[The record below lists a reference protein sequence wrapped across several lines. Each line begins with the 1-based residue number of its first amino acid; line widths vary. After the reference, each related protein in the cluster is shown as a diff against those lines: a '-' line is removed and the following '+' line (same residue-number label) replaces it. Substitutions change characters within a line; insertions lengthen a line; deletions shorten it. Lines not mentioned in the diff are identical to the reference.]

1 MFCLEVFV
9 MGCLFEVFVAVCFI
23 MGCLCFIMGC
33 LSWDVCCEIFVVVCF
48 VLR

>member
-23 MGCLCFIMGC
+23 MGCL
-33 LSWDVCCEIFVVVCF
+33 SWDVCCEIFVVVCF